1 MNWMDRSTDAEEA
14 ALRRAEIH
22 VRALRDEMIRT
33 ADWLDAGP
41 AVRISEVRQRLE
53 PRCEALADLDLP
65 LEIEGV
71 TQQLGALFQRL
82 DSLSATSPEP
92 VPSTSNGLP
101 ADARFLRDMAEYL
114 TRLFGLEDEE
124 QGR

>member
-1 MNWMDRSTDAEEA
+1 MNWMNRSTEAEEA
-14 ALRRAEIH
+14 ALRRVETH

-33 ADWLDAGP
+33 AEWLDSAP
-41 AVRISEVRQRLE
+41 SVRIPEVRRRLE

-82 DSLSATSPEP
+82 ESLSADIPDP
-92 VPSTSNGLP
+92 VPPTTLGLP
-101 ADARFLRDMAEYL
+101 ADARFLRDMAEYV
-114 TRLFGLEDEE
+114 TRLFGLEDEQE
-124 QGR
+124 TK